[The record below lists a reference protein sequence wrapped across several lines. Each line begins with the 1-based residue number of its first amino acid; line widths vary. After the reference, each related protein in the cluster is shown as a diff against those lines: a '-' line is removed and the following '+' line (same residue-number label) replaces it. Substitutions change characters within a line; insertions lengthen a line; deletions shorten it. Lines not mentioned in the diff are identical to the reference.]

1 MDESRGLHVRLGQD
15 GPIPL
20 AVELSCGEGEMLGL
34 VGPSG
39 SGKTTILRTIAGLY
53 RPQRGEV
60 SCNGMRWLDTAA
72 GTDVPPHRRRVGLVF
87 QSYALFPHMT
97 ALGNVVTALGHRPAA
112 ERNTRARALLAQ
124 VHLEG
129 LEDRRPAELSGGQQQ
144 RVAVARAL
152 AREPAVL
159 LFDEPFSAVDRPT
172 RRKLHTELAELR
184 KSVRAPIVLVTHD
197 IDEVVALADRM
208 CVLDRGETLQA
219 GLPAD
224 LLAAP
229 ANPRVAIALDLP
241 SAESGV
247 E

>member
-20 AVELSCGEGEMLGL
+20 DVELSCGEGEMLAL

-39 SGKTTILRTIAGLY
+39 SGKTTILRIIAGLY
-53 RPQRGEV
+53 HPQRGTV

-72 GTDVPPHRRRVGLVF
+72 RIDVPPHLRRVGLVF

-112 ERNTRARALLAQ
+112 ERHTRARALLAQ

-144 RVAVARAL
+144 RVAIARAL
-152 AREPAVL
+152 AREPEVL

-172 RRKLHTELAELR
+172 RRKLHAELAELR
-184 KSVRAPIVLVTHD
+184 KSVHAPIVLVTHD

-219 GLPAD
+219 GLPAE

-229 ANPRVAIALDLP
+229 ANLRVAIALDLP
-241 SAESGV
+241 SAENGV
-247 E
+247 